1 MLDIGGWEF
10 LVVAFVL
17 VMVVGPK
24 ELPKMLR
31 GFTGIM
37 RQIRRA
43 ANEFTSS
50 MTDLANEADVAD
62 LKKTLD
68 QAKSGNLDE
77 IADAIDPTGGV
88 GETVSNLKDSIGKDV
103 AGDDVKGIGAIAKDA
118 GDEMAA
124 ATKTPEP
131 APDKATATNTS
142 ANTSVTSA
150 EKAKS

>member
-50 MTDLANEADVAD
+50 MTDLANEADMAD
-62 LKKTLD
+62 LKKSLD
-68 QAKSGNLDE
+68 QAKAGNLDE
-77 IADAIDPTGGV
+77 IANAIDPSGGTSEIV
-88 GETVSNLKDSIGKDV
+88 DSLKNSISRDAV
-103 AGDDVKGIGAIAKDA
+103 GDDVKDIGSIAKEA
-118 GDEMAA
+118 GDEMATA
-124 ATKTPEP
+124 IKSPEVDP
-131 APDKATATNTS
+131 ARQTAK
-142 ANTSVTSA
+142 
-150 EKAKS
+150 KAKS

>member
-50 MTDLANEADVAD
+50 MTDLANEADMAD
-62 LKKTLD
+62 LKKSLD
-68 QAKSGNLDE
+68 QAKAGNLDE
-77 IADAIDPTGGV
+77 IANAIDPSGGTSEIV
-88 GETVSNLKDSIGKDV
+88 DSLKNSIGKDAV
-103 AGDDVKGIGAIAKDA
+103 GDDVKDIGSFAKEA

-124 ATKTPEP
+124 ATKSPEVDP
-131 APDKATATNTS
+131 ARQTAK
-142 ANTSVTSA
+142 
-150 EKAKS
+150 KAKS

>member
-88 GETVSNLKDSIGKDV
+88 GKTVGSLKDSIGKDV

-118 GDEMAA
+118 GNEMAA
-124 ATKTPEP
+124 ATKTPEL

-142 ANTSVTSA
+142 VNTA
-150 EKAKS
+150 KKAKS

>member
-10 LVVAFVL
+10 LVVAFIL

-43 ANEFTSS
+43 ANDFTSS
-50 MTDLANEADVAD
+50 MTDLANEADMAD

-68 QAKSGNLDE
+68 KAKSGNLDE

-88 GETVSNLKDSIGKDV
+88 GETVGSVRDSISKDA
-103 AGDDVKGIGAIAKDA
+103 AGDDVKDIGTIAKEA

-124 ATKTPEP
+124 ATKLPEAEP
-131 APDKATATNTS
+131 ARQTAK
-142 ANTSVTSA
+142 
-150 EKAKS
+150 KAKS

>member
-88 GETVSNLKDSIGKDV
+88 GETVASVKDSIGKDV

-142 ANTSVTSA
+142 VSTAK
-150 EKAKS
+150 KAKS

>member
-50 MTDLANEADVAD
+50 MTDLANEADMAD
-62 LKKTLD
+62 LKKTLV

-88 GETVSNLKDSIGKDV
+88 GETVGSLKDSIGRDA
-103 AGDDVKGIGAIAKDA
+103 AGNDVKDIGTIAKES

-124 ATKTPEP
+124 ATKSPEAEP
-131 APDKATATNTS
+131 ASQTAK
-142 ANTSVTSA
+142 
-150 EKAKS
+150 KAKS

>member
-50 MTDLANEADVAD
+50 MTDLANEADMAD
-62 LKKTLD
+62 LKKTID

-77 IADAIDPTGGV
+77 IANAIDPTGGV
-88 GETVSNLKDSIGKDV
+88 GKTVGSLKDSIGKDA
-103 AGDDVKGIGAIAKDA
+103 AGDDVKDIRTIAKEA

-124 ATKTPEP
+124 ATKSPEAEP
-131 APDKATATNTS
+131 ASQTVK
-142 ANTSVTSA
+142 
-150 EKAKS
+150 KAKS

>member
-10 LVVAFVL
+10 LIVAFVL

-31 GFTGIM
+31 GFTSIM

-50 MTDLANEADVAD
+50 MTELANEADMAD

-77 IADAIDPTGGV
+77 IANAIDPTGGV
-88 GETVSNLKDSIGKDV
+88 GETVDSLKDSVGKGA
-103 AGDDVKGIGAIAKDA
+103 AGDDVKDIGTIAKVA

-124 ATKTPEP
+124 ATKSPAVEP
-131 APDKATATNTS
+131 TKQTAK
-142 ANTSVTSA
+142 
-150 EKAKS
+150 KAKN

>member
-50 MTDLANEADVAD
+50 MTDLANEADMAD

-88 GETVSNLKDSIGKDV
+88 GETVGSLKDSIGRDA
-103 AGDDVKGIGAIAKDA
+103 AGNDVKDIGTIAKES

-124 ATKTPEP
+124 ATKSPEAEP
-131 APDKATATNTS
+131 ASQTAK
-142 ANTSVTSA
+142 
-150 EKAKS
+150 KAKS

>member
-88 GETVSNLKDSIGKDV
+88 GKTVGSLKGSIGNDA
-103 AGDDVKGIGAIAKDA
+103 AGEDVKDIGKIAKEA

-124 ATKTPEP
+124 ATKPPEP
-131 APDKATATNTS
+131 AADEATATNTS
-142 ANTSVTSA
+142 VSTA

>member
-10 LVVAFVL
+10 LVVAFIL

-43 ANEFTSS
+43 ANDFTSS
-50 MTDLANEADVAD
+50 MTDLANEADMAD

-68 QAKSGNLDE
+68 KAKSGNLDE

-88 GETVSNLKDSIGKDV
+88 GETVGSVKDSISKDA
-103 AGDDVKGIGAIAKDA
+103 AGDDVKDIGTIAKEA

-124 ATKTPEP
+124 ATKSPEAEP
-131 APDKATATNTS
+131 ARQTAK
-142 ANTSVTSA
+142 
-150 EKAKS
+150 KAKS

>member
-50 MTDLANEADVAD
+50 MTDLANEADMAD
-62 LKKTLD
+62 LKKSLD
-68 QAKSGNLDE
+68 QAKAGNLDE
-77 IADAIDPTGGV
+77 IANAIDPSGGTSEIV
-88 GETVSNLKDSIGKDV
+88 DSLKNSIGRDAV
-103 AGDDVKGIGAIAKDA
+103 GDDVKDIGSIAKEA

-124 ATKTPEP
+124 ATKSPEVDFARQP
-131 APDKATATNTS
+131 AK
-142 ANTSVTSA
+142 
-150 EKAKS
+150 KAKS

>member
-88 GETVSNLKDSIGKDV
+88 EETVGSLKDSIGKDV

-142 ANTSVTSA
+142 ANTSVSTA

>member
-88 GETVSNLKDSIGKDV
+88 GETVGSLKDGIGKDV

-124 ATKTPEP
+124 ATKAPEP

-142 ANTSVTSA
+142 VSTA

>member
-10 LVVAFVL
+10 LVVAFIL

-43 ANEFTSS
+43 ANDFTSS
-50 MTDLANEADVAD
+50 MTDLANEADMAD

-68 QAKSGNLDE
+68 KAKSGNLDE

-88 GETVSNLKDSIGKDV
+88 SETVGSLKDSIGKD
-103 AGDDVKGIGAIAKDA
+103 ATGDSVKDIGTIAKEA

-124 ATKTPEP
+124 ASKSPAAEP
-131 APDKATATNTS
+131 TRQTAK
-142 ANTSVTSA
+142 
-150 EKAKS
+150 KAKS

>member
-10 LVVAFVL
+10 LVVAFIL

-43 ANEFTSS
+43 ANDFTSS
-50 MTDLANEADVAD
+50 MTDLANEADMAD
-62 LKKTLD
+62 LKKTID

-88 GETVSNLKDSIGKDV
+88 GETVGSVKDSISKDT
-103 AGDDVKGIGAIAKDA
+103 AGDDVKDIGTIAKEA

-124 ATKTPEP
+124 ATKSPE
-131 APDKATATNTS
+131 AEPDGQAAK
-142 ANTSVTSA
+142 
-150 EKAKS
+150 KAKS

>member
-31 GFTGIM
+31 SFTAIM
-37 RQIRRA
+37 QQIRRMA
-43 ANEFTSS
+43 SEFTRS

-68 QAKSGNLDE
+68 QAKSGDLTE
-77 IADAIDPTGGV
+77 IANAIDPGGDVGDAVKGLGKSVGGEGTG
-88 GETVSNLKDSIGKDV
+88 TALSDIGKV
-103 AGDDVKGIGAIAKDA
+103 AKEA
-118 GDEMAA
+118 GDEMA
-124 ATKTPEP
+124 
-131 APDKATATNTS
+131 KATRESDSAPTS
-142 ANTSVTSA
+142 KPAAKKKAPAKKKSA
-150 EKAKS
+150 KAKS

>member
-10 LVVAFVL
+10 LIVAFVL

-31 GFTGIM
+31 GFTGIV

-43 ANEFTSS
+43 ANDFTNS
-50 MTDLANEADVAD
+50 MTDLANEADMAD

-88 GETVSNLKDSIGKDV
+88 GETVGSLRDSIGKDA
-103 AGDDVKGIGAIAKDA
+103 AGDDVKDIGTIAKEA
-118 GDEMAA
+118 GNEMAA
-124 ATKTPEP
+124 ATKSPEAEP
-131 APDKATATNTS
+131 ASQTAK
-142 ANTSVTSA
+142 
-150 EKAKS
+150 KAKS

>member
-10 LVVAFVL
+10 LIVAFVL

-31 GFTGIM
+31 GFTSIM

-50 MTDLANEADVAD
+50 MTDLANEADMAD

-77 IADAIDPTGGV
+77 IANAIDPTGGV
-88 GETVSNLKDSIGKDV
+88 GETVDSLKDSVGKGA
-103 AGDDVKGIGAIAKDA
+103 AGDDVKDIGTIAKVA

-124 ATKTPEP
+124 ATKSPKVEP
-131 APDKATATNTS
+131 TKQTTK
-142 ANTSVTSA
+142 
-150 EKAKS
+150 KAKK

>member
-50 MTDLANEADVAD
+50 MTDLANEADMAD
-62 LKKTLD
+62 LKKTID

-88 GETVSNLKDSIGKDV
+88 GKTVGSLKDSIGKDA
-103 AGDDVKGIGAIAKDA
+103 AGDDVKDIRTIAKEA

-124 ATKTPEP
+124 ATKSPEAEP
-131 APDKATATNTS
+131 ASQTVK
-142 ANTSVTSA
+142 
-150 EKAKS
+150 KAKS